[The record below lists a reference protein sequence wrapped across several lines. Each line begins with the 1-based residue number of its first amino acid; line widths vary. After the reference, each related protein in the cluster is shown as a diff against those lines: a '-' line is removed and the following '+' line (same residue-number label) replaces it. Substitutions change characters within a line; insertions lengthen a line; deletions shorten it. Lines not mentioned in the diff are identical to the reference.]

1 MHNASPCDVVHRFG
15 LWRRARARTGQ
26 HRTMTWT
33 EVFDQ
38 LDLIVADR
46 RTLLSSGATGAG
58 LTSAVQAGFLVRP
71 RRDHYVLPGTPTAII
86 QAVRVGGRLSCVSA
100 LYLLG
105 VFAMDAS
112 VPHIHLQRSASR
124 LRSPHSRLI
133 TLTESARAD
142 SVLHWWPL
150 LDDGEVLEHRVGIRD
165 AVAEAI
171 RCQQPWHA
179 VATLDSVL
187 NRGLLSLDEL
197 SALFRQLPEVHVPVL
212 GQLDGRAEAGQESI
226 LRLLMRQLGLHCEL
240 QVEVSGVGR
249 VDMIVEGILIL
260 EADSRL
266 AHDGWERH
274 VRDRNRDLDSARQ
287 GYMSLRPAYQRTMFD
302 PTAVQEAVLALL
314 AAWNH
319 HRVHVP

>member
-1 MHNASPCDVVHRFG
+1 
-15 LWRRARARTGQ
+15 
-26 HRTMTWT
+26 MTWN

-38 LDLIVADR
+38 LGLTVTDR
-46 RTLLSSGATGAG
+46 RTLLSYGATGTG
-58 LTSAVQAGFLVRP
+58 LTGAVQAGFLVRP
-71 RRDHYVLPGTPTAII
+71 RRDHYALPGTPTSII

-100 LYLLG
+100 LHLLG

-112 VPHIHLQRSASR
+112 VPHIHLARSASR

-133 TLTESARAD
+133 TLAESSRAD

-150 LDDGEVLEHRVGIRD
+150 LYSSDVLDYRVGIRD
-165 AVAEAI
+165 AVAHAI

-179 VATLDSVL
+179 IATLDSVL
-187 NRGLLSLDEL
+187 HRGLLSRDEL
-197 SALFRQLPEVHVPVL
+197 TALFHQLPDAHCALLSQV
-212 GQLDGRAEAGQESI
+212 DGRAEAGQESI
-226 LRLLMRQLGLHCEL
+226 LRLLMWQLGLQCEL
-240 QVEVSGVGR
+240 QVHVSGVGR
-249 VDMIVEGILIL
+249 VDMLVEGILIL

-266 AHDGWERH
+266 AHDGWELH
-274 VRDRNRDLDSARQ
+274 VRDRNRDIDSARQ

-319 HRVHVP
+319 HRVRIV

>member
-1 MHNASPCDVVHRFG
+1 
-15 LWRRARARTGQ
+15 
-26 HRTMTWT
+26 MTWN

-38 LDLIVADR
+38 LGLIVADR

-71 RRDHYVLPGTPTAII
+71 RRDHYALPGTSTAII
-86 QAVRVGGRLSCVSA
+86 QSVRVGGRLSCVSA
-100 LYLLG
+100 LHMLG

-112 VPHIHLQRSASR
+112 VPHIHLLRSASR

-133 TLTESARAD
+133 TLDESDRVD

-150 LDDGEVLEHRVGIRD
+150 LDDSDVSEHRVGISD
-165 AVAEAI
+165 AVAHAI

-179 VATLDSVL
+179 IATLDSVL
-187 NRGLLSLDEL
+187 YQGLLTMDEL
-197 SALFRQLPEVHVPVL
+197 TELFGLIPEKHFVLL

-240 QVEVSGVGR
+240 QVTVSGVGR

-266 AHDGWERH
+266 AHDGWEMH
-274 VRDRNRDLDSARQ
+274 VRDRNRDIDSARQ

-302 PTAVQEAVLALL
+302 PSAVQEAVLALL

-319 HRVHVP
+319 HRVHIL

>member
-1 MHNASPCDVVHRFG
+1 MHSAYLRPVVHRFRLG
-15 LWRRARARTGQ
+15 HHSIARAGQ
-26 HRTMTWT
+26 HPTMTWN

-38 LDLIVADR
+38 LGLTVADR
-46 RTLLSSGATGAG
+46 RTLLARGATGAG
-58 LTSAVQAGFLVRP
+58 LTGAVQAGFLIRP
-71 RRDHYVLPGTPTAII
+71 RRDHYALPSTPPQII

-100 LYLLG
+100 LHLLG

-112 VPHIHLQRSASR
+112 VLHIHLVRSASR

-133 TLTESARAD
+133 TLAESARAD

-150 LDDGEVLEHRVGIRD
+150 LDGGEVSEHRVGVTD
-165 AVAEAI
+165 AAAQVI

-179 VATLDSVL
+179 IATLDSVL
-187 NRGLLSLDEL
+187 NRRLLSLDEI
-197 SALFRQLPEVHVPVL
+197 SALFRQLPEAHAALL

-226 LRLLMRQLGLHCEL
+226 LRLLMWQMGLQCEL
-240 QVEVSGVGR
+240 QVNVSEVGR

-266 AHDGWERH
+266 AHDGWELH
-274 VRDRNRDLDSARQ
+274 VRDRNRDIDSARQ

-319 HRVHVP
+319 HRVHIL